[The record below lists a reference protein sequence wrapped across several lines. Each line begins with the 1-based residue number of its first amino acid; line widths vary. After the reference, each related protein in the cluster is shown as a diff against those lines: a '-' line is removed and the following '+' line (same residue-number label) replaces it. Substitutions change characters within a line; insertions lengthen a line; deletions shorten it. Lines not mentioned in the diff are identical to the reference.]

1 MTWQISISEMF
12 PYETEIVKEVKIL
25 VNYSSIEIIVWEMF
39 RTLDST

>member
-25 VNYSSIEIIVWEMF
+25 VNNSSIEIIVWEMF